1 MSNETRKKDEN
12 EHSRIS
18 VALGNFK
25 VEIEGTHKNVVSMM
39 GTPMYKFIEKLQD
52 VVGELPTV
60 EEGKEGRIVPPSE
73 YPPTIGKSAS
83 VADAVT
89 RLMAGT
95 EWGKKPKAFNE
106 IKVALENSGIYYSK
120 GALAGGLNFLVK
132 KGTLR
137 RLGARG
143 NFKYV
148 AA

>member
-1 MSNETRKKDEN
+1 VSNETKRKEEN

-25 VEIEGTHKNVVSMM
+25 IEIEGTHKNVVSLM
-39 GTPMYKFIEKLQD
+39 GAPMYKFIEKLQN
-52 VVGELPTV
+52 VVGEVPPT
-60 EEGKEGRIVPPSE
+60 EEGKEEKIMPPTE
-73 YPPTIGKSAS
+73 YPPTLGKTAS
-83 VADAVT
+83 ITDAVT
-89 RLMAGT
+89 RLMADRT
-95 EWGKKPKAFNE
+95 WGKKPKAFNE
-106 IKVALENSGIYYSK
+106 IRIALETSGAYYSK
-120 GALAGGLNFLVK
+120 GALAGALNYLVK